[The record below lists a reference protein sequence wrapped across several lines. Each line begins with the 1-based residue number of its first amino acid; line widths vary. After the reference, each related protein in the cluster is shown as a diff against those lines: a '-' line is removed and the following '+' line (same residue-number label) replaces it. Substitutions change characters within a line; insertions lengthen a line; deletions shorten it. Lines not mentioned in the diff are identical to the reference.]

1 MEKTPLPLD
10 LFIHYDH
17 SLSDHEYYKRNKYR
31 IKPLKYPLKKT
42 YMPFFDELSAQ
53 YCRAVSKAI
62 GKKYL
67 SYYLFS
73 FINHEE
79 LYTGDPYYTITLFS
93 NRLTKPHQFVSNQY
107 GGKSLKLHHE
117 GYAYNPIM
125 IQAIHCVAYLYSYEI
140 MWIRWKSNIPGQSYI
155 DPEDELDIKEG
166 DLTLEICT
174 EVPEA
179 VLEQRIH
186 LEHYVERPY
195 EEIPISR
202 PAYISIREYIINR
215 IQRRSKTYTSVPPD
229 DCHAW
234 IDFMKDENRRP
245 KKRIKPEPKPSKTIP
260 YEILPSCTYPDVI
273 FSLYFPF
280 EADAALEE
288 KAEAVFGDFREE
300 WDEKHD
306 DGIHDV
312 SNAKELV
319 ENNDKKVVHLAVD
332 FGNCNPRVIKSLVK
346 WLEKSGLDIE
356 KIIIS

>member
-17 SLSDHEYYKRNKYR
+17 SLSHRESIKRSKYK
-31 IKPLKYPLKKT
+31 IMPSKYPLKKT

-53 YCRAVSKAI
+53 FCRVISKVI

-73 FINHEE
+73 FINHKE

-93 NRLTKPHQFVSNQY
+93 NRPMNSHPFVSNHY
-107 GGKSLKLHHE
+107 KGKSLKLHHE
-117 GYAYNPIM
+117 GYAYNPI
-125 IQAIHCVAYLYSYEI
+125 IVQALHYAAYSYSYEI

-166 DLTLEICT
+166 DFTLEICT

-179 VLEQRIH
+179 VLEQHIH
-186 LEHYVERPY
+186 LEQYVERPF
-195 EEIPISR
+195 EGRPIPKQADI
-202 PAYISIREYIINR
+202 PVKKYITNLL
-215 IQRRSKTYTSVPPD
+215 RSYSTIYTSVPPD